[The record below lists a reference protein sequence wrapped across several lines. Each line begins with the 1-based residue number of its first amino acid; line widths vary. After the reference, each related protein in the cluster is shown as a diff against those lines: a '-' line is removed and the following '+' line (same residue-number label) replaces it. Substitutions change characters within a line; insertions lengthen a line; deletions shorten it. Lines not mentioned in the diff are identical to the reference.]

1 MEAAAETLAQAEGRI
16 TKWIVAALAALTAIL
31 GALASSRGRRLKE
44 TKAQLEASRR
54 TGTRKK
60 EELDGIAKLIEGIA
74 GIDDEA
80 HPERV
85 PPPDSGDSDSRLD
98 RLSRLH
104 EH

>member
-1 MEAAAETLAQAEGRI
+1 M
-16 TKWIVAALAALTAIL
+16 TKWIVAALAALAALL

-54 TGTRKK
+54 TGIRKE
-60 EELDGIAKLIEGIA
+60 EELDGIASFMEEISEVDAEEKPG
-74 GIDDEA
+74 
-80 HPERV
+80 RV